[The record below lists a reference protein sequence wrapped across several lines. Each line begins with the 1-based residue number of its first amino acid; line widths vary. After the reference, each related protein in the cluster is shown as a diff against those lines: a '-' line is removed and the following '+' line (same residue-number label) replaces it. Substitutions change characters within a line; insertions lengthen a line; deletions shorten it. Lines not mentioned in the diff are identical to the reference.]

1 MFDRLRDYLINLIT
15 SRNTVLTLMF
25 LFLTGVLIQRVFE
38 LQIVNGESYMDEFS
52 LKIRKERSI
61 SSSRGNIYDR
71 NGKLL
76 AYNELAY
83 SVTIEDVYEA
93 ANKNTN
99 LNATLMKTIRIL
111 EENGDD
117 VVSDFNIFLNK
128 DGEYEFGVTGTK
140 LLRFLADIYGH
151 SSIEDLKEKE
161 KNASAQDVVEYL
173 ATGYSIGER
182 TDPEDKKTFVPGLGY
197 SKEEMLK
204 LVIIRYAMKAN
215 SFQKYIPTTIATDV
229 SENTVAAIKENS
241 EELLGVDIA
250 EDTIRRYV
258 NGTYFSHIIGYTGK
272 ASAEELEELNS
283 GTDLVAG
290 QQSRYEMNDT
300 VGKAGI
306 EKVMETWLQGEKGS
320 EIIYVDNMGKEIESE
335 GRIDPVAG
343 NDVYLS
349 LDADLQEAIYNILE
363 QSIAGILMDKIINVK
378 EYEITEGMSAAQR
391 KIAIDDVYFA
401 LFNNNV
407 INMDHLASEYAG
419 TYEKEIYQAFLQKKE
434 QVWQWLREELY
445 ENRIPYKD
453 LPKEYQAYES
463 YIVTEL
469 LINDS
474 GILSVKTEDEVY
486 QTWSKEETISL
497 SEFLEYAIAQNWI
510 DVSRLDLEA
519 SYADSGAVFDSL
531 VEEILERLDTNAF
544 LKKLFKY
551 MLKESR
557 INGKQVCMVLEEQD
571 IISVKSEEIDALKN
585 GQTTPYS
592 FMMRLIES
600 LQITPAELALDPY
613 SGSCVVVH
621 PVTGE
626 TLALVSYPSYDNNRL
641 ANGIDADYYAALQ
654 DDLSK
659 PLWDYATQMR
669 TAPGSTFKMVTSTS
683 ILMSSTA
690 GLYDTV
696 KCTGSF
702 TRFERPMRCWIYP
715 NGAHGELT
723 ISEAITHS
731 CNHFFYEMAYQM
743 GLNGEGENQTYDDEL
758 ANSIMLEYVDQY
770 GLSEKTGIEIEE
782 SSPLVSSD
790 ANASQAAIGQGSHG
804 YTTVG
809 LARYVTT
816 VANSGT
822 CFELTL
828 LDKVTDHH
836 GNLLQDYG
844 PEIRNKIEMPT
855 SYWDAIHSG
864 MKGVVQN
871 KRYFVESGITAAGKT
886 GTAEENK
893 LRPNHA
899 LFVGYA
905 PYESPE
911 IAIATRIANGY
922 TSDYAA
928 QISCK
933 VLQYYFEL
941 VDEDEILSG
950 TADRPDAVTSS
961 GD

>member
-1 MFDRLRDYLINLIT
+1 MFDRIRDYLINFIT
-15 SRNTVLTLMF
+15 SRNTVLTLVFVF
-25 LFLTGVLIQRVFE
+25 LASVLMHRVFE
-38 LQIVNGESYMDEFS
+38 LQIIKGESYMDEFS
-52 LKIRKERSI
+52 LKIRKERAI

-93 ANKNTN
+93 KNKNAN
-99 LNATLMKTIRIL
+99 LNATLLKTIHIL

-128 DGEYEFGVTGTK
+128 DGEYEFAVSGTK
-140 LLRFLADIYGH
+140 LLRFIADIYGRT
-151 SSIEDLKEKE
+151 SIELLKEKE
-161 KNASAQDVVEYL
+161 KNASAQDIIDYM

-197 SKEEMLK
+197 SKEDTLK
-204 LVIIRYAMKAN
+204 LIIIRYAMKAN
-215 SFQKYIPTTIATDV
+215 SYQKYIPTVIATDV

-272 ASAEELEELNS
+272 ASTEDLEELNS

-306 EKVMETWLQGEKGS
+306 EKVMETWLQGKKGS
-320 EIIYVDNMGKEIESE
+320 EIIYVDNMGKEIDSE
-335 GRIDPVAG
+335 GRIDPIAG

-378 EYEITEGMSAAQR
+378 EYEITEGMSAANR

-407 INMDHLASEYAG
+407 IDMEHLASEYAG
-419 TYEKEIYQAFLQKKE
+419 TYEKEVYQAFVAKKE
-434 QVWQWLREELY
+434 QVWQWIDQELY
-445 ENRIPYKD
+445 HNKVPYRD
-453 LPKEYQAYES
+453 LPKEYQVYES
-463 YIVTEL
+463 YIVTDL
-469 LINDS
+469 LINS
-474 GILSVKTEDEVY
+474 AGILSVETDDDVY
-486 QTWSKEETISL
+486 QTWAKEETISL
-497 SEFLEYAIAQNWI
+497 TEFLEYAIAQNWI
-510 DVSRLDLEA
+510 DVSKLDLEN
-519 SYADSGAVFDSL
+519 SYAESGVVFDSL
-531 VEEILERLDTNAF
+531 VKEIKERLETNDF

-551 MLKESR
+551 MLKDSR
-557 INGKQVCMVLEEQD
+557 INGKQVCMILEEQD
-571 IISVKSEEIDALKN
+571 IISVRNEEIEDLKN
-585 GQTTPYS
+585 GRTMPYS
-592 FMMRLIES
+592 FMMKLIET
-600 LQITPAELALDPY
+600 LQITPAQLALDPY

-621 PVTGE
+621 PDTGE
-626 TLALVSYPSYDNNRL
+626 LLALVSYPSYDNNRL

-654 DDLSK
+654 KDLSK

-683 ILMSSTA
+683 ILMSHTA

-696 KCTGSF
+696 RCTGTF
-702 TRFERPMRCWIYP
+702 DRFDRPMRCWIYP
-715 NGAHGELT
+715 NGSHGELT
-723 ISEAITHS
+723 LSEAITHS

-743 GLNGEGENQTYDDEL
+743 GISGFGEEQIYDNQV
-758 ANSIMLEYVDQY
+758 ANSKMLEYVELF

-782 SSPLVSSD
+782 SVPLVSED

-822 CFELTL
+822 CFKLTL
-828 LDKVTDHH
+828 LDKVTDHN
-836 GNLLQDYG
+836 GNLLQGYE
-844 PEIRNKIEMPT
+844 PSVRNKIEMPT
-855 SYWDAIHSG
+855 SYWDAIHAG
-864 MKGVVQN
+864 MKGVTDN
-871 KRYFVESGITAAGKT
+871 KRYFVQSGITAAGKT

-905 PYESPE
+905 PYEDPE

-950 TADRPDAVTSS
+950 TADRPDTVTSS